1 MSNLGVGLGHC
12 DMGSLRRPSLFDS
25 CQSGTFNANQNGD
38 IKSACIV
45 TPLGF
50 PVKWEIKTAL
60 VNCGIWRGHSC
71 HNVGGG

>member
-38 IKSACIV
+38 ITSACIR
-45 TPLGF
+45 PLRSRLSGG
-50 PVKWEIKTAL
+50 IKTAL
-60 VNCGIWRGHSC
+60 VNYGIWRGHSC
-71 HNVGGG
+71 HHVGGG